1 MRSCSGSRCDGGG
14 APGMSGGPRIAL
26 CGFQIECNRFAP
38 PAGIEQFRPGWLEG
52 AALLADARA
61 ETHRTL
67 GEVNGFAATM
77 DAAGPWRPV
86 PLLFARAQPDG
97 PVTAA
102 AWAEIR
108 ERLFAALDA
117 AGPLDGVF
125 CVLHGAAL
133 AEDEDD
139 PEGVLLRG
147 IRRRIGMAPLVVT
160 CDLHAN
166 VSHSLAAVP
175 DAFVGYR
182 TNPHV
187 DMRARGAE
195 AAGLMRRILSG
206 ERFHV
211 ALCRL
216 PLVPPSVSLLTASGP
231 YADAIA
237 AGQARAA
244 QDPTIANVSVMGGF
258 VFSDSPHG
266 GLSVVVTGRDAER
279 AEAAATDLAAR
290 IWAMRRRFAAR
301 LTPIAEAVSRAAA
314 TRQTLILADVADNPG
329 GGGRGDTTALLGALH
344 AAGIGQVVAGLFHDP
359 ALAEEAHALGP
370 GARFLARLNRGHAPE
385 DPLAPPFAAEA
396 EVLAVADGEV
406 TGRRGIY
413 AGVAVDL
420 GRRAALRLGGISLVV
435 CSARIQCADP
445 AFLEHLGLDP
455 GAARVVVLKSRGH
468 FRAGFDEVAPPERII
483 EVDAPGLT
491 SPVLSRFAFRRLP
504 RPIYPLDEDA
514 AWSPA

>member
-1 MRSCSGSRCDGGG
+1 
-14 APGMSGGPRIAL
+14 MSGPRIAL

-38 PAGIEQFRPGWLEG
+38 PAGMDAFRAGWLEG
-52 AALLADARA
+52 PALLADARA
-61 ETHRTL
+61 ATHRNL
-67 GEVNGFAATM
+67 GEFNGFVAAM
-77 DAAGPWRPV
+77 DAAGPWQPV
-86 PLLFARAQPDG
+86 PLVFARAQPDG
-97 PVTAA
+97 PVTAE
-102 AWAEIR
+102 AWAAIR
-108 ERLFAALDA
+108 ERILAALEA

-139 PEGVLLRG
+139 PEGVLLSG

-187 DMRARGAE
+187 DMCDRGAE
-195 AAGLMRRILSG
+195 AAALLCRVLAG

-211 ALCRL
+211 AMRRL
-216 PLVPPSVSLLTASGP
+216 PLVPPSVSLLTSSGP
-231 YADAIA
+231 YADAIE
-237 AGQARAA
+237 AGQAMAA
-244 QDPTIANVSVMGGF
+244 RDPTIANVSVMGGF

-266 GLSVVVTGRDAER
+266 GLSVVVTGTDAER
-279 AEAAATDLAAR
+279 AETAAEELAIR
-290 IWAMRRRFAAR
+290 VWTERRRFVAR
-301 LTPIAEAVSRAAA
+301 LTSIPEAVARAVEAEE
-314 TRQTLILADVADNPG
+314 TLILADVADNPG
-329 GGGRGDTTALLGALH
+329 GGGRGDTVALLAALH
-344 AAGIGQVVAGLFHDP
+344 AAGVQGVVAGLFHDP

-370 GARFLARLNRGHAPE
+370 GARFIARFNRDHPPD

-396 EVLAVADGEV
+396 EVLAVTDGEV
-406 TGRRGIY
+406 VGRRGIY

-420 GRRAALRLGGISLVV
+420 GRRASLRLDGVSVVV

-445 AFLEHLGLDP
+445 VFLEHLGLDP
-455 GAARVVVLKSRGH
+455 RAARVVVLKSRGH
-468 FRAGFDEVAPPERII
+468 FRAGFDEVAPPERIL

-514 AWSPA
+514 AWSAA

>member
-1 MRSCSGSRCDGGG
+1 MT
-14 APGMSGGPRIAL
+14 GPRIAL

-38 PAGIEQFRPGWLEG
+38 PAGMEQFRGGWLEG
-52 AALLADARA
+52 DGLLADARS
-61 ETHRTL
+61 ETPRNL
-67 GEVNGFAATM
+67 GEFSGFAAAM
-77 DAAGPWRPV
+77 DAAGPWQPV

-102 AWAEIR
+102 AWAAIR
-108 ERLFAALDA
+108 ERIFTALEA
-117 AGPLDGVF
+117 AGPLDGVL

-139 PEGVLLRG
+139 PEGVLVSG

-195 AAGLMRRILSG
+195 AAGLLHRILAG

-211 ALCRL
+211 ALRRL

-231 YADAIA
+231 YAEAIA
-237 AGQARAA
+237 AGQALAGH
-244 QDPTIANVSVMGGF
+244 DPTIANVSVMGGF

-266 GLSVVVTGRDAER
+266 GLSVVVTGTDAER
-279 AEAAATDLAAR
+279 AETAAEELATR
-290 IWAMRRRFAAR
+290 VWTQRHRFVAR
-301 LTPIAEAVSRAAA
+301 LTPIAEAVARAASA
-314 TRQTLILADVADNPG
+314 EQTLILADVADNPG
-329 GGGRGDTTALLGALH
+329 GGGRGDTVALLAALH
-344 AAGIGQVVAGLFHDP
+344 AAGVPGVLAGLFHDP

-370 GARFLARLNRGHAPE
+370 GARFVARLNRGHVPD

-396 EVLAVADGEV
+396 EVLAVTDGPL

-413 AGVAVDL
+413 AGVRVDL
-420 GRRAALRLGGISLVV
+420 GRRAALRLNGVTIVV
-435 CSARIQCADP
+435 VSERIQCADP
-445 AFLEHLGLDP
+445 VFLEHLGLDP
-455 GAARVVVLKSRGH
+455 RGARVVVVKSRGH
-468 FRAGFDEVAPPERII
+468 FRAGFDEVAPPGRIL

-491 SPVLSRFAFRRLP
+491 SPVLSRFEFRRLP

-514 AWSPA
+514 AWSAA